1 MLFHLINGA
10 FTALRAFAISGRSVA
25 LASAILL
32 WSLPV
37 VATEVYELVLSVPV
51 DVQWP
56 IGCVISFTGNQKLES
71 PLFIAGQ
78 ATAIVPEVLMIAAI
92 WHHAFRVT
100 TADGVRQARFNPPFT
115 TILIRDGSVYFV
127 ASFVIIVLNVA
138 SSAITAINTGIL
150 APIVYSLQVILLSHF
165 YLNLHEANAHQ
176 LGIPSNASQM
186 SDLWFTR
193 LLGTLAGSL
202 AYDVPGHSKV
212 EAEDDAAVDVDLQ
225 IARILDTDSDS
236 FLTVVASGSGHH
248 SSGSFA
254 LSPHSEVALV

>member
-1 MLFHLINGA
+1 MLFHLINGGTYGRRTRVFLNSPDGLAPVTA
-10 FTALRAFAISGRSVA
+10 FTALRAFAISGRSVT

-78 ATAIVPEVLMIAAI
+78 ATAIVPEVLMIAVI

-138 SSAITAINTGIL
+138 SSAITVRI
-150 APIVYSLQVILLSHF
+150 IVAL
-165 YLNLHEANAHQ
+165 
-176 LGIPSNASQM
+176 PM
-186 SDLWFTR
+186 S
-193 LLGTLAGSL
+193 TL
-202 AYDVPGHSKV
+202 
-212 EAEDDAAVDVDLQ
+212 
-225 IARILDTDSDS
+225 T
-236 FLTVVASGSGHH
+236 
-248 SSGSFA
+248 
-254 LSPHSEVALV
+254 LSP